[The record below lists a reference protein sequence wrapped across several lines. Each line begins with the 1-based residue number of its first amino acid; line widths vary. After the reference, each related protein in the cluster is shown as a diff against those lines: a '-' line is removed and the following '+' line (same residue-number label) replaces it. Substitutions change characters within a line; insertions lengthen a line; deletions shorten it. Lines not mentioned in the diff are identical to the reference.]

1 MNKKILALFFVL
13 ALIMGTFMAVQ
24 GCKPA
29 GEEMPEGEIMEG
41 GEMMMKIVVATDAA
55 YPPFEN
61 IDPETG
67 EMVGFDIDLMNE
79 IAKEAGF
86 EVEYVNVNWDGIFV
100 GLDNDKYDA
109 VISAVSITEERK
121 VKYDFSDPYYSI
133 SQALIVNKE
142 MAKDAKD
149 LDDLAGKKIGAQI
162 GTTGAILI
170 SKNENVELVNYD
182 DNPLAIEAL
191 VRGDVDGVVCDHP
204 VAYDYALDN
213 EAYMDKLEVVND
225 DLNKG
230 DYEGYGVVVKKGNTE
245 VLDMINKGLSGVS
258 NRTIKNIMKKWNVR

>member
-13 ALIMGTFMAVQ
+13 ALIMGTFLAVQ

-29 GEEMPEGEIMEG
+29 GEGEVTEG
-41 GEMMMKIVVATDAA
+41 GEMVKITVATDAA

-67 EMVGFDIDLMNE
+67 EIVGFDIDLMNE
-79 IAKEAGF
+79 IAKEGGF
-86 EVEYVNVNWDGIFV
+86 EVEFVNVNWDGIFV

-121 VKYDFSDPYYSI
+121 PKYDFSEPYYSI
-133 SQALIVNKE
+133 SQALIVRKD
-142 MAKDAKD
+142 MAKDVKE
-149 LDDLAGKKIGAQI
+149 LSDLAGKKIGAQI
-162 GTTGAILI
+162 GTTGAILVG
-170 SKNENVELVNYD
+170 NTADVELVNYD

-213 EAYMDKLEVVND
+213 EAYKDKLEVVND

-230 DYEGYGVVVKKGNTE
+230 DYEGYGIVVKKGNTE
-245 VLDMINKGLSGVS
+245 VLDMINKGLAGVS
-258 NRTIKNIMKKWNVR
+258 DRTKKSIMKKWNVR